1 MSITNIEFADG
12 LVIFINDNDKPLTT
26 EPPLSPPDTEEDV
39 IEWKR
44 YKMYKQGLL
53 EEEQLHDSLNAEH
66 ELELE
71 QQAMQWLDDDEDDDW
86 CMPFSES
93 IERKD

>member
-1 MSITNIEFADG
+1 M
-12 LVIFINDNDKPLTT
+12 KPLTT
-26 EPPLSPPDTEEDV
+26 EPPLDPPVTEYDR
-39 IEWKR
+39 IEAR
-44 YKMYKQGLL
+44 RFDLYKMGLL

>member
-26 EPPLSPPDTEEDV
+26 EPPLDPPVTEYDR
-39 IEWKR
+39 IEAR
-44 YKMYKQGLL
+44 RFELYKKGLL
-53 EEEQLHDSLNAEH
+53 EEEQLYDSLNAEH

-71 QQAMQWLDDDEDDDW
+71 HQAMQAYDEDYL
-86 CMPFSES
+86 
-93 IERKD
+93 